1 MKPLQAALQGSR
13 EVGFTVLSMSLSLV
27 AVFLPLLLM
36 GGLPRPPAA
45 RVRRHPVGG
54 DRHLAGGLPHPDA
67 DNVRLAAEKRQVPP
81 ADAQPRLWPP
91 AGGRAGGYGK
101 SLKWVL
107 KHSRLTGLVVLG
119 TIALSVWL
127 YISIPKTFF
136 PEQDT
141 GVLMGDIQADQS
153 ISFQAMRGKLQDFM
167 KIIREDPA
175 VDNVT
180 GFTGG
185 SRVNSGMMF
194 ITLKPRDQRHE
205 TAQQV
210 IDRLRKK
217 LANEPGANLFLMAVQ
232 DIRVGGRQSNAS
244 YQYTLLSDDLS
255 ALREWE
261 PKIRKA
267 LAALPELADVNSD
280 QQDNGAE
287 MDLVYDRDTM
297 SRLGI
302 SVQDANNLLNNAFGQ
317 RQIST
322 IYQPLN
328 QYKVV
333 MEVDPAYT
341 QDVSALD
348 KMFVINSDGKP
359 IPLPYFAKWQPANAP
374 LSVNHQGLSAA
385 STISFN
391 LPTGPLAVG
400 SQRGH

>member
-1 MKPLQAALQGSR
+1 M
-13 EVGFTVLSMSLSLV
+13 
-27 AVFLPLLLM
+27 
-36 GGLPRPPAA
+36 
-45 RVRRHPVGG
+45 
-54 DRHLAGGLPHPDA
+54 
-67 DNVRLAAEKRQVPP
+67 
-81 ADAQPRLWPP
+81 
-91 AGGRAGGYGK
+91 
-101 SLKWVL
+101 
-107 KHSRLTGLVVLG
+107 
-119 TIALSVWL
+119 
-127 YISIPKTFF
+127 
-136 PEQDT
+136 
-141 GVLMGDIQADQS
+141 
-153 ISFQAMRGKLQDFM
+153 
-167 KIIREDPA
+167 
-175 VDNVT
+175 
-180 GFTGG
+180 
-185 SRVNSGMMF
+185 
-194 ITLKPRDQRHE
+194 
-205 TAQQV
+205 

-359 IPLPYFAKWQPANAP
+359 IPLAYFAKWQPANAP
-374 LSVNHQGLSAA
+374 LSVNQG
-385 STISFN
+385 
-391 LPTGPLAVG
+391 AVG
-400 SQRGH
+400 GIHYLL